1 MAIFRNKADK
11 IRGVAGSLAGNL
23 VLVADG
29 TSGAGPGIARVFA
42 EAGAAV
48 VVAGSDSA
56 TIDVQLRGFGNPPI
70 EVAGVVAEPGTDAG
84 RVQLIASMPRS
95 IDTLILNASH
105 LALDDSSGMGPLE
118 IVVLARLV
126 AAQMQDRGHPGS
138 IVFITGIERVGPDT
152 PAVTLLASE
161 MIELA
166 RLLAPNAI
174 RVNAVAP
181 GEVGINRRGN
191 PVPNRVSPLGHV
203 SVHPVEVGKA
213 AWFLANDQLSAG
225 ITGTTI
231 TIDRGASLL
240 RPEW

>member
-11 IRGVAGSLAGNL
+11 IRGVAGSLDGNI

-48 VVAGSDSA
+48 AIAGSDPAS
-56 TIDVQLRGFGNPPI
+56 IDVQLHHLGSTPI
-70 EVAGVVAEPGTDAG
+70 QAIAVPGHTGTDAD
-84 RVQLIASMPRS
+84 RQQLIANAPGP
-95 IDTLILNASH
+95 IDSLILNAAHHS
-105 LALDDSSGMGPLE
+105 LTDTPGMGPLG
-118 IVVLARLV
+118 IVALAKLV
-126 AAQMQDRGHPGS
+126 ATRMQDRGHAGN
-138 IVFITGIERVGPDT
+138 IVFITGIDRAGPET
-152 PAVTLLASE
+152 PAMTLLASE

-174 RVNAVAP
+174 RVNAVVP
-181 GEVGINRRGN
+181 GEIGVNRRGN
-191 PVPNRVSPLGHV
+191 PLPNRVSPLGHV

-213 AWFLANDQLSAG
+213 AWFLANDQLSGG
-225 ITGTTI
+225 ITGATLKV
-231 TIDRGASLL
+231 DRGASLL